1 MVEEVSRLV
10 ALAWG
15 AEAAPQRGPKRELSI
30 ERIVDAAVEI
40 ADAEGLGAVTMQRVA
55 QTFGYTTMAMYRY
68 VSSKDDLHR
77 LMLDAAGRGP
87 VVVDPDDW
95 RTGLEQLCGF
105 LLGIYRAHPWM
116 LDIPMSF
123 ESVMLPENVRVADT
137 AIRAMRTLPLAPDVK
152 LELLVMLS
160 TFVRGYAS
168 LMREIVGAGTVVGEA
183 TRELLREAV
192 TSGAYPDLAPLVTSG
207 VYLGGEAADGGAEGG
222 GVGVGGAGVG
232 GGSTGGSAG
241 PGVERNAGVE
251 QELGEDFALCL
262 TIWLDGIA
270 ALAERAIDADTDA
283 GGGDDG
289 GAGGGAGGEGL
300 RAGRG
305 GLPAAEIRLA
315 EAERELEAT
324 TALRKQTEQRVR
336 ELTRREEAL
345 RARRDE
351 AKTAAKEAAKN
362 AARAARDADRAAA
375 RSDRQRG

>member
-1 MVEEVSRLV
+1 MVEEVSRVV

-116 LDIPMSF
+116 LDIPVSF

-168 LMREIVGAGTVVGEA
+168 LMREIEGAGTVVGEA

-207 VYLGGEAADGGAEGG
+207 VYFGGEAAE
-222 GVGVGGAGVG
+222 G

-241 PGVERNAGVE
+241 PGVERKAGIE

-283 GGGDDG
+283 GGGDDDG
-289 GAGGGAGGEGL
+289 GAGGGAGGVAGGEGL

-305 GLPAAEIRLA
+305 GLPAAEVRLA
-315 EAERELEAT
+315 AAERELEAT

-351 AKTAAKEAAKN
+351 AKSAAKEAAKN

-375 RSDRQRG
+375 RSGRQRG

>member
-1 MVEEVSRLV
+1 MVEEVSRVV

-116 LDIPMSF
+116 LDIPVSF

-168 LMREIVGAGTVVGEA
+168 LMREIEGAGTVVGEA

-207 VYLGGEAADGGAEGG
+207 VYFGGEAAEGGAE
-222 GVGVGGAGVG
+222 V

-241 PGVERNAGVE
+241 PGVERKAGIE
-251 QELGEDFALCL
+251 QELGKDFALCL

-289 GAGGGAGGEGL
+289 GGADGGAGGGEGL

-305 GLPAAEIRLA
+305 GLAAAEVRLA
-315 EAERELEAT
+315 AAERELEAT

-351 AKTAAKEAAKN
+351 AKSAAKEAAKN

-375 RSDRQRG
+375 RSGRQRG